1 MHKFVESV
9 TGVVRHSNISE
20 EHKMITVSAML
31 GKKMSDLLAE
41 MVMVRGL
48 IEHST
53 LEREIREKCLEMLDE
68 FIYENRQHEEKL
80 IHMQKIICDEVGDY
94 HKERDK
100 Y

>member
-9 TGVVRHSNISE
+9 TGIVRHSNISE
-20 EHKMITVSAML
+20 EHKMIAVSAML

-41 MVMVRGL
+41 IVMVRGL
-48 IEHST
+48 IEHSG
-53 LEREIREKCLEMLDE
+53 LDRDIREKCIGMMDE

-80 IHMQKIICDEVGDY
+80 IHIQKLICSDVGNY